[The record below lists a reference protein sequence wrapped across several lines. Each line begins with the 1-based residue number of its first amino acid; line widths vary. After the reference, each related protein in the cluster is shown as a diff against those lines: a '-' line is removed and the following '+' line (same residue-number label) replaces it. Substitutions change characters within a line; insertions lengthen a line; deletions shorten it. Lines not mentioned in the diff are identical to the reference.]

1 LSQQTATNVWLID
14 ASMIWITHLLLSL
27 AVVGL
32 YCRQARQAGAFGFA
46 AFVVAFVGAAL
57 EFGTLCS
64 AFILS
69 PPLAKAAPAFLV
81 STVTQFAVFPGLIG
95 FVVPYALLLV
105 GWLLCVLASL
115 RATVFPSWALLLS
128 SAGFPCF
135 FLGIPV
141 VSDLLFD
148 VGLVW
153 MGCFLW
159 DGKGAATPVQQAT
172 LAQPAGSA

>member
-1 LSQQTATNVWLID
+1 
-14 ASMIWITHLLLSL
+14 
-27 AVVGL
+27 VVGL
-32 YCRQARQAGAFGFA
+32 YCRQARRAGTFGFA
-46 AFVVAFVGAAL
+46 AFLAAFIGAAL
-57 EFGTLCS
+57 EIGTLWS
-64 AFILS
+64 AFILN
-69 PPLAKAAPAFLV
+69 PPLAKAAPAFLD

-95 FVVPYALLLV
+95 FVVPFALLLI
-105 GWLLCVLASL
+105 GRLLLVLASL
-115 RATVFPSWALLLS
+115 RANVFPRWALLLS
-128 SAGFPCF
+128 IAGFPCF